1 MSPDPTK
8 RQRGFGVIA
17 AIVILVIFAGLS
29 AFIASMSASQHV
41 GNALDVQGSNAY
53 LAAHA
58 GLEWGKYQ
66 TSSAS
71 CVASTPLTV
80 NGYTVTVTCSAAN
93 SGSAVEAG
101 LGTIYSLT
109 ATACSSSTC
118 PDASP
123 GPGYIERRI
132 SAVIER

>member
-1 MSPDPTK
+1 MRARFK
-8 RQRGFGVIA
+8 
-17 AIVILVIFAGLS
+17 FAY
-29 AFIASMSASQHV
+29 SASSSF
-41 GNALDVQGSNAY
+41 GS
-53 LAAHA
+53 
-58 GLEWGKYQ
+58 GKL
-66 TSSAS
+66 TSSA
-71 CVASTPLTV
+71 VPLTV
-80 NGYTVTVTCSAAN
+80 NGYTVTVTCTAVN

-123 GPGYIERRI
+123 GPGYVERRI